1 MSSHENLDRRHEVK
15 GSSDRFFGLT
25 FFVAFLLIAL
35 WPLFWGRPLR
45 PAALGISLVFLAV
58 SFVYPVLLAPLN
70 KLWLK
75 FGALLH
81 SITSPIILGVMFY
94 LVITPIGLLMRLAGK
109 DFLRLKPDPDSPSY
123 WIRREPPGPD
133 KNSLH
138 RQF

>member
-1 MSSHENLDRRHEVK
+1 MSSHENLERQHEVK

-25 FFVAFLLIAL
+25 FFAFFLLIAL

-45 PAALGISLVFLAV
+45 PTALGISLAFLAV
-58 SFVYPVLLAPLN
+58 SFMKPAVLGPLN

-81 SITSPIILGVMFY
+81 AITSPIILGVMFY
-94 LVITPIGLLMRLAGK
+94 LVITPIGLLIRVTGK
-109 DFLRLKPDPDSPSY
+109 DPLRLKFEPSSETY
-123 WIRREPPGPD
+123 WIPRTPPGPE